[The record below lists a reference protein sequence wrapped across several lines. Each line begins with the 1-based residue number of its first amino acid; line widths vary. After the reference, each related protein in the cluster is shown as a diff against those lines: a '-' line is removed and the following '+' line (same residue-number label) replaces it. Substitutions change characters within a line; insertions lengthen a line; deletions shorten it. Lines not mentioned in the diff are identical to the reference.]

1 MKTLSTRVF
10 AVSLMI
16 CAGSASGQD
25 ADKPLLSGPAVNDS
39 RPSLV
44 EDNFG
49 DMKTGKARL
58 GAMDAIPAEDLRQ
71 ILRLMGSPEADP
83 AVSLSQEQNDRIR
96 ELMREFAQERRAFI
110 QENRAEFDALR
121 SAAGV
126 GTDRGRPEAAERDM
140 REPVG
145 AERVRP
151 QARPRAERG
160 NELEGGPERRRAGGP
175 DRAVDGAPRAVGRNA
190 GEAKPTPKQEAARRE
205 LMEFMKA
212 GPSTGDLQRRIY
224 SELSPAQQQ
233 FIDDEV
239 LLRAEERAQ
248 DRDMMM
254 LERKRQDRAQQEPG
268 ARQDRG
274 GQAEGQAGANR
285 ARIDWSKVYN
295 EDGSVNIEALPERLQ
310 ERLEKLDD
318 QQRQR
323 AVEALKKRFETGQ
336 RLRSRGED

>member
-16 CAGSASGQD
+16 CAGSASGQA

-151 QARPRAERG
+151 QARPRVERG
-160 NELEGGPERRRAGGP
+160 NELEGGPERRRAVGL
-175 DRAVDGAPRAVGRNA
+175 DRAAEIAPRAVSRNA
-190 GEAKPTPKQEAARRE
+190 GEAKPSPEQEAARRE

-224 SELSPAQQQ
+224 AQLSPAQQQ

-248 DRDMMM
+248 DCDMMM
-254 LERKRQDRAQQEPG
+254 LERKRQERAQQEPG

-274 GQAEGQAGANR
+274 GQAEGQAGADR
-285 ARIDWSKVYN
+285 ARIDWSKIYN

-310 ERLEKLDD
+310 QRLEKLDD

>member
-1 MKTLSTRVF
+1 MKTLSKRVF

-110 QENRAEFDALR
+110 QENRAEFAALR

-126 GTDRGRPEAAERDM
+126 GTDRGRPEAVERDM

-145 AERVRP
+145 AERARP
-151 QARPRAERG
+151 QDRRRAERG
-160 NELEGGPERRRAGGP
+160 NELEGGPERRRAGGR
-175 DRAVDGAPRAVGRNA
+175 DRGAEDAPRAIGRNA
-190 GEAKPTPKQEAARRE
+190 REAKPTPEQEAARRE

-224 SELSPAQQQ
+224 AELSPAQQQ

-254 LERKRQDRAQQEPG
+254 LERRRRDRAQQEPG
-268 ARQDRG
+268 ARQGRG
-274 GQAEGQAGANR
+274 GQAEGQAGAAR
-285 ARIDWSKVYN
+285 ARIDWSKVYT

-318 QQRQR
+318 EQRQR

-336 RLRSRGED
+336 RLRTRGKD